1 MPLWPP
7 RRARR
12 LPRSFHRLLAAF
24 AAANVADGIRAVAMP
39 LLAVERTQDPVLV
52 ASLGVAQSLPY
63 LLAGLPAGVVAD
75 RVDRRMLLAI
85 TNTVEAVLFVL
96 VLVGVLLDSLPL
108 LLLYLAALSLGTNE
122 TLRDTAASTALPAL
136 VPPTQLEDGNGRLV
150 TVEFIA
156 NQLAGPALGAA
167 LFAAAAAL
175 PFALSGGLAA
185 VAAVLVLR
193 LPTLNRTAAP
203 GPRAQAA
210 TGHRRRVTEALATQ
224 LARLRND
231 VTEGIGYLAQ
241 HRVLR
246 TVAILA
252 VVLTLTDAAWFA
264 VLVLLVTEELG
275 LQSSAY
281 GIILAVAAVG
291 GAAGGLAASWL
302 IDRFGSAAALRG
314 GLLVIGAVQIVLGVS
329 HSAVLV
335 TAALALGNVAF
346 AIWLTAAASLR
357 QALTPYHLLGRV
369 TGAWRTAAVG
379 AIPVGSLLG
388 GLIAGGWGIRA
399 PFLAG
404 APLVL
409 TAALFARSL
418 TSAAIQSA
426 RAGAPAE
433 G

>member
-1 MPLWPP
+1 
-7 RRARR
+7 
-12 LPRSFHRLLAAF
+12 
-24 AAANVADGIRAVAMP
+24 
-39 LLAVERTQDPVLV
+39 
-52 ASLGVAQSLPY
+52 
-63 LLAGLPAGVVAD
+63 
-75 RVDRRMLLAI
+75 
-85 TNTVEAVLFVL
+85 

-314 GLLVIGAVQIVLGVS
+314 GLLVIGAAQIVLGVS

>member
-1 MPLWPP
+1 MPLSP
-7 RRARR
+7 RPARR

-24 AAANVADGIRAVAMP
+24 AAANVADGIRAVALP
-39 LLAVERTQDPVLV
+39 LLAVERTQDPLLV

-75 RVDRRMLLAI
+75 RVDRRLLLAV

-96 VLVGVLLDSLPL
+96 VLVGVLLDALPL
-108 LLLYLAALSLGTNE
+108 PLLYLAALSLGTNE
-122 TLRDTAASTALPAL
+122 TLRDTAASTAVPAL
-136 VPPTQLEDGNGRLV
+136 VPTDQLEDANGRLV
-150 TVEFIA
+150 TVEFVA

-185 VAAVLVLR
+185 VAAILILR
-193 LPTLNRTAAP
+193 LPTLNRTAASKI
-203 GPRAQAA
+203 RAETSPA
-210 TGHRRRVTEALATQ
+210 HRRRVTQALATQ
-224 LARLRND
+224 LGQLRTD
-231 VTEGIGYLAQ
+231 VAVGIGYLAR

-246 TVAILA
+246 TVASLA

-264 VLVLLVTEELG
+264 VLVLLVTEELA
-275 LQSSAY
+275 LPSSAY
-281 GIILAVAAVG
+281 GIILAVAAIG
-291 GAAGGLAASWL
+291 GAAGGLAASRL
-302 IDRFGSAAALRG
+302 IDRFGSATALRG
-314 GLLVIGAVQIVLGVS
+314 GLLVIGAAQIVIGVS

-346 AIWLTAAASLR
+346 AVWLTAAASLR
-357 QALTPYHLLGRV
+357 HALTPDRLLGRV

-379 AIPVGSLLG
+379 AIPIGSLLG
-388 GLIAGGWGIRA
+388 GLIAAGWGIRA
-399 PFLAG
+399 PFFAG

-409 TAALFARSL
+409 AAALFARPL
-418 TSAAIQSA
+418 TAAAIQSA
-426 RAGAPAE
+426 RADAPKQ